1 MRKHSKKR
9 KNPAKRRAP
18 VGASPGTIFPDPE
31 AAASKVRLTS
41 YNEQELVEEDIT
53 ELSTLRSRVR
63 ERAVTWVNVD
73 GLGNEKVIQEV
84 AKAFDLHLLAVED
97 IVHVNQRPKMD
108 EYGDLRFVV
117 LRMPRSSDTLETEQF
132 SLLLGPG
139 IVLTFQEQIGD
150 CLEPVRARLRE
161 GRPRIREG
169 SAGYLAYAILDAIVD
184 AYFPLL
190 EYYGD
195 QLEDLE
201 ADVLDHQNQE
211 TIRSL
216 HQVKRDLATLR
227 RYIWPLR
234 ELMSSLARDESGL
247 IDETTQVYLR
257 DCHDHALRLM
267 DIVESYRDVSSGLM
281 DLYLSIVS
289 NRMNE
294 IMKVLTI
301 IATLFIP
308 LSFIAGLYG
317 MNFNPEKSPWN
328 MPELN
333 WYFGY
338 PFAWGLM
345 IAVAIV
351 LLLYFKRKG
360 WLG

>member
-1 MRKHSKKR
+1 MKRHSKKR
-9 KNPAKRRAP
+9 KNPARRRAP
-18 VGASPGTIFPDPE
+18 IGASPGTLVLDPE
-31 AAASKVRLTS
+31 AGASSVHLINYDEQNLHEEDVTDFADLRAKVR
-41 YNEQELVEEDIT
+41 EQG
-53 ELSTLRSRVR
+53 
-63 ERAVTWVNVD
+63 VTWVNVD
-73 GLGNEKVIQEV
+73 GLGDEKAIQGV
-84 AKAFDLHLLAVED
+84 ADAFNLHLLAVED
-97 IVHVNQRPKMD
+97 VVNVNQRPKVD
-108 EYGDLRFVV
+108 EYGELRFVV
-117 LRMPRSSDTLETEQF
+117 LRMSRSSESLETEQF

-139 IVLTFQEQIGD
+139 FVLTFQEQPGD

-161 GRPRIREG
+161 GRPRIRGG

-195 QLEDLE
+195 RLESLE
-201 ADVLDHQNQE
+201 AEVLENQNQA
-211 TIRSL
+211 TIASL
-216 HQVKRDLATLR
+216 HQIKRDLANLR
-227 RYIWPLR
+227 RFIWPLR
-234 ELMSSLARDESGL
+234 DLMSSLSRDESGL

-294 IMKVLTI
+294 VMKVLTI

-317 MNFNPEKSPWN
+317 MNFNTEKSPWN
-328 MPELN
+328 LPELN
-333 WYFGY
+333 WYYGY
-338 PFAWGLM
+338 PFAWGVM
-345 IAVAIV
+345 IAVAVV
-351 LLLYFKRKG
+351 LLLYFRRKG